1 MLHKISVVPALT
13 LNAYTAADNVG
24 GLLTFTVSSASEGST
39 GGKIKGLVV
48 QDAAVQDEEYFLHLY
63 NASPAAAAITD
74 ADACV
79 QVAADIAKK
88 LVTFHIAAADYL
100 TSAGDSIA
108 SYEKDTPIVFD
119 GKAIY
124 GVLECVAT
132 PDYVA
137 ADDLTVTLYLEG

>member
-1 MLHKISVVPALT
+1 MLIKSRVVPVIT
-13 LNAYTAADNVG
+13 LDAYTAADNVG
-24 GLLTFTVSSASEGST
+24 SLMTFAVSSAT
-39 GGKIKGLVV
+39 GGPTGATIKGLVV
-48 QDAAVQDEEYFLHLY
+48 QDAAIQDEEYFLHLF
-63 NASPAAAAITD
+63 NASPAAAARTD

-79 QVAADIAKK
+79 QVAADLVLK
-88 LVTFHIAAADYL
+88 LATFHIEAADYL

-119 GKAIY
+119 GKNIY

-137 ADDLTVTLYLEG
+137 VDDLTVTLYLEI